1 MTSGKLQPDRHTIAA
16 GIASDENQ
24 RGLNDLKQ
32 DFPGY
37 RIWQEP
43 MGSQIRLVAVRREPG
58 TGPHTLVTAD
68 LIELRAA
75 LAKSTPATTG
85 RQTSAAQGHR

>member
-1 MTSGKLQPDRHTIAA
+1 MTSGKLQRGRHTIAA
-16 GIASDENQ
+16 GIDPDEQQ
-24 RGLNDLKQ
+24 RELADLQQ

-43 MGSQIRLVAVRREPG
+43 MGGQTRLVAVRREPG

-68 LIELRAA
+68 LVELRAA
-75 LAKSTPATTG
+75 LAKSTPAIPG
-85 RQTSAAQGHR
+85 PAQGR